1 MSSKP
6 AVSALSAALF
16 AVGLSGALG
25 LVVFP
30 FGGRGL
36 EIAASVILAVV
47 CGGALALYTYVFQPL
62 SLGRARRLLMLAL
75 LVALAAAGAKLFL
88 SIVLSDQDRRYLPY
102 LLPLAA
108 APMLVATLLETG
120 VGLAVAAVLPLF
132 TVFIGL
138 SMPAGR
144 AFLDRHPLDA
154 LQMAVVFL
162 FGSLVGL
169 FLVHRAERLSRFL
182 IAGAAVAA
190 VSLASLL
197 AFWFL
202 AGNHQATDLAWILIG
217 SLMSGLLSAVIAIGG
232 PVVLGPLFG
241 IDTRMQLM
249 ALAQLNHPLLR
260 KLQEEAPG
268 TFHHSVIVGNLA
280 ESAADR
286 IGADALLVRVGC
298 YFHDIGKTL
307 KPAYY
312 IENQSDGASPY
323 ATLDPAESAKMVTDH
338 VKAGIELARRHRVPE
353 RVRAFIPE
361 HHGTRLV
368 TYFYRKA
375 AAADPKTDPEV
386 FRYPGPKPQTRET
399 AIVMMADSV
408 EAVVRSSRDRSPERI
423 EALVRAVVNE
433 RVAEGQFDECA
444 LTLRDLKVI
453 GDSFVSTLRGV
464 YHARI
469 DYPKPMVGEKST
481 IATALN
487 APAPLP
493 APMDGTAPPVEVRLP
508 PPPSQRGGT

>member
-1 MSSKP
+1 
-6 AVSALSAALF
+6 VLF
-16 AVGLSGALG
+16 AVGLSAALG

-30 FGGRGL
+30 FGARPL
-36 EIAASVILAVV
+36 EIAAAVILATIS
-47 CGGALALYTYVFQPL
+47 GSALGLYTYVFQPR
-62 SLGRARRLLMLAL
+62 SLARVRRLVMLAV
-75 LVALAAAGAKLFL
+75 LVAIAAAGAKLFL
-88 SIVLSDQDRRYLPY
+88 SIVLADQDRRYLPY

-120 VGLAVAAVLPLF
+120 VGLAVAAVLP
-132 TVFIGL
+132 VFMAFVAL
-138 SMPAGR
+138 SLPAGR
-144 AFLDRHPLDA
+144 AFLTRNPLDA
-154 LQMAVVFL
+154 LQMAAVFL

-169 FLVHRAERLSRFL
+169 FLVHRAERWSRFL
-182 IAGAAVAA
+182 LAGAGVAA

-202 AGNHQATDLAWILIG
+202 STDRHATELAWILIG
-217 SLMSGLLSAVIAIGG
+217 SALSGLLSAVIAIGG
-232 PVVLGPLFG
+232 PVLLGPLFG

-280 ESAADR
+280 ERAADL

-298 YFHDIGKTL
+298 YFHDIGKSL

-312 IENQSDGASPY
+312 IENQHDGASPY
-323 ATLDPAESAKMVTDH
+323 DSLDPAASAQMVTDH
-338 VKAGIELARRHRVPE
+338 VKAGVELARRHRVPE

-375 AAADPKTDPEV
+375 AAADPKTDPEL

-408 EAVVRSSRDRSPERI
+408 EAVVRSSRDRTPERI
-423 EALVRAVVNE
+423 EALVRAVVKE
-433 RVAEGQFDECA
+433 RVAEGQFDECT
-444 LTLRDLKVI
+444 LTLQDLKMI
-453 GDSFVSTLRGV
+453 GDSFIGTLRGV

-469 DYPKPMVGEKST
+469 DYPKPTIGEKST
-481 IATALN
+481 IASALS
-487 APAPLP
+487 APPTLP
-493 APMDGTAPPVEVRLP
+493 APMDGTAPPSVPALE
-508 PPPSQRGGT
+508 PSRGS